1 MTKQILILEDEII
14 IANGIKLHLD
24 KNGYQCEMASNVKEA
39 EELLETHQ
47 FSAIISDI
55 NLNDEITGIDFIEK
69 HIGEN
74 LPVIFLTAYSDI
86 TTMKQAEETQPY
98 AYLTKPFNKNHLLIM
113 LNLAIANH
121 RKKFIHNLPEEID
134 IQNLS
139 LSKRELEILSL
150 MAKSKTTDEISEIL
164 FISSATVSTHRKNIF
179 KKTGTKS
186 LIELISLSIE
196 KGWI

>member
-14 IANGIKLHLD
+14 IANGIKMHLE
-24 KNGYQCEMASNVKEA
+24 KNGYECETAANATEA
-39 EELLETHQ
+39 EELLETCQ

-55 NLNDEITGIDFIEK
+55 NLNNEISGIDFIEK

-74 LPVIFLTAYSDI
+74 IPVIFLTAYSDM
-86 TTMKQAEETQPY
+86 TTMKQAEQTKPY

-121 RKKFIHNLPEEID
+121 RKKFLHQLPED
-134 IQNLS
+134 INFENLS
-139 LSKRELEILSL
+139 LSKRELEILGLLS
-150 MAKSKTTDEISEIL
+150 KSKTTDEISEIL
-164 FISSATVSTHRKNIF
+164 YISPATVSTHRKNIF
-179 KKTGTKS
+179 RKTGTKS
-186 LIELISLSIE
+186 LIELISVSIE